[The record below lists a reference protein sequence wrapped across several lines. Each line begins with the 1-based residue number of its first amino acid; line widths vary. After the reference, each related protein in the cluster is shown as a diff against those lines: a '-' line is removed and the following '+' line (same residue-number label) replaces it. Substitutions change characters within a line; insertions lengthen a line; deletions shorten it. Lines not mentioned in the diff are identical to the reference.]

1 MKLSRDTS
9 AGAYAV
15 QVPCETCGK
24 MVTLAHTVIDFDG
37 KPFTAYYCGEGCLV
51 QAVSDRARAAFS
63 ALQWE
68 QETYWAAADREK
80 KS

>member
-1 MKLSRDTS
+1 MNLSRDTS

-37 KPFTAYYCGEGCLV
+37 KPFTGLLLRRGMP
-51 QAVSDRARAAFS
+51 RASSERS
-63 ALQWE
+63 G
-68 QETYWAAADREK
+68 
-80 KS
+80 